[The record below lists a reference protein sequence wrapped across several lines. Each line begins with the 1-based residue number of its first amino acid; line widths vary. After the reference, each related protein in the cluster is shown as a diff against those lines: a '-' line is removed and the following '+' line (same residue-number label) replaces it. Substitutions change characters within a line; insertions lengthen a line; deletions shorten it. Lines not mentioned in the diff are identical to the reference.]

1 MLLLSFRALWL
12 PIFNVFNVLLV
23 SRNLQKYLMTSSLK
37 LFLWISRF
45 VRYCLARFGEP
56 FVDFGVSALK
66 RGIMPRLEMLLP
78 YILRSMIAPMWVAPE
93 FLFTCDCNI
102 FAIPAAPSSP
112 IWLKATLSDLKEVFS
127 LRLSAKSCIPF
138 GPRLFF
144 ETSRCLSAPF
154 GSF

>member
-12 PIFNVFNVLLV
+12 PIFNVFKVLLV
-23 SRNLQKYLMTSSLK
+23 SRNLHKYLITSSLK

-78 YILRSMIAPMWVAPE
+78 YILRSVIAPTWVAPE